1 MNIVYVAHPYRGDEA
16 ENRERVGEIMR
27 ELNKDFP
34 EVLFLSPIHAFGWLG
49 DDHDRALALCRRLL
63 AMADEI
69 WLFGDWR
76 HSEGCLMERD
86 EAKKLG
92 IEICAP
98 MRLM

>member
-1 MNIVYVAHPYRGDEA
+1 MRTVYVAHPYRGDEA
-16 ENRERVGEIMR
+16 GNRERVGEIMR

-69 WLFGDWR
+69 WLFGEWER
-76 HSEGCLMERD
+76 SEGCLMERD